1 MENLKCPIHV
11 AVLSGQLKIVMQMY
25 TLTSIHTLQKPDGYG
40 MPPWRLALHNQH
52 RAGSIKH
59 KQQQEVARYLAART
73 FERKI
78 NLSDTFKVS
87 IPFYC
92 KLIAWAEH
100 AREAVSLRNGLLKN
114 SKKNSMLRTGL
125 LGNKVLIDGFNNDF
139 KDYQNAYDRLRDK
152 YKYYYFIDEE
162 EKEMRASNIDF
173 KIKKSN
179 LLIFI

>member
-11 AVLSGQLKIVMQMY
+11 AVESGQLKIIIQMY
-25 TLTSIHTLQKPDGYG
+25 TLTNIHTLQKPNGYG
-40 MPPWRLALHNQH
+40 MPPWRLALHN
-52 RAGSIKH
+52 KH
-59 KQQQEVARYLAART
+59 KVGTIKNQQQKEVARYLAART

-78 NLSDTFKVS
+78 NFSDTFKVS

-92 KLIAWAEH
+92 KLVAWAEH
-100 AREAVSLRNGLLKN
+100 AKETVSLIHGQLKN
-114 SKKNSMLRTGL
+114 SKKKNSMLRTGL

-152 YKYYYFIDEE
+152 YKYYYFIDED

-179 LLIFI
+179 I